1 MYLYINKKS
10 YLYNVS
16 YIAFPSNIYYFIH
29 DLREKNFF
37 PKKLVIKCPLVGV
50 TVDLYI
56 NNHLRYSL
64 EPSIYSW
71 DYYF

>member
-10 YLYNVS
+10 YLYNVL
-16 YIAFPSNIYYFIH
+16 YAAFSSNIYYFIH
-29 DLREKNFF
+29 HFRKNFL

-50 TVDLYI
+50 TADLYSS
-56 NNHLRYSL
+56 NHLLNSS
-64 EPSIYSW
+64 EASIYSW